1 MNSKIGTKIFL
12 MLFMIPFLGVGVWM
26 GSMTFRELQKVEKAR
41 SWDETP
47 AEINSC
53 ILQRHRGSKGG
64 YTYQVTAHYT
74 YTVNSKKYRS
84 SKVSFY
90 SGSDNVGNFHRNTF
104 HKLETARLSKKT
116 FPCWVN
122 PENPEDVVLIRDL
135 RPEMMTF
142 QLLFVF
148 LFGGV
153 AIAVLCST
161 LFSNDSMRLS
171 NGNIRMRKAGLH
183 RPLIISAILTDAGTA
198 WMIWK
203 LMTLIG
209 LLAIPWHLWL
219 SIIPGLI
226 LTSIGIYMWMR
237 FSKFGV
243 SELMLSSSTLR
254 LGDRMNATVMIP
266 KMVESDFKGVL
277 ACTHQYTTGS
287 GKHRSTHHDVL
298 WSSELMSGGTP
309 TGAEMTHVSFHFELP
324 IASLGVQP
332 TQDTGSTKYYWRL
345 IVSSDMPGVDYKAE
359 FDIVVVGENTNA
371 YH

>member
-12 MLFMIPFLGVGVWM
+12 MLFMIPFLGAGVWM

-41 SWDETP
+41 SWNETP

-53 ILQRHRGSKGG
+53 ILQSHRGSKGG
-64 YTYQVTAHYT
+64 YTYQVTADYT

-104 HKLETARLSKKT
+104 HKLETARLSKKA

-122 PENPEDVVLIRDL
+122 PENPEEVVLIRDL
-135 RPEMMTF
+135 RPEMMTL

-148 LFGGV
+148 LFGGA

-161 LFSNDSMRLS
+161 LFSYDSMRLS
-171 NGNIRMRKAGLH
+171 NGNIRMRKAKLYL
-183 RPLIISAILTDAGTA
+183 PLLISAILTDAGTV
-198 WMIWK
+198 WMFWK
-203 LMTLIG
+203 LMALIG

-219 SIIPGLI
+219 TIIPGLI
-226 LTSIGIYMWMR
+226 LTAVGVYMWRR

-243 SELMLSSSTLR
+243 SELMLSSTTIR
-254 LGDRMNATVMIP
+254 LGDRITATVMLP
-266 KMVESDFKGVL
+266 KMVEGNFKGVL

-298 WSSELMSGGTP
+298 WSSELMSGGSP

-324 IASLGVQP
+324 IASLGVQT

-345 IVSSDMPGVDYKAE
+345 VVSSDMPGVDYKAE

>member
-1 MNSKIGTKIFL
+1 
-12 MLFMIPFLGVGVWM
+12 MIHFLGAGVWM
-26 GSMTFRELQKVEKAR
+26 GSMTFLGMQKVEKAR
-41 SWDETP
+41 SWKQAD

-53 ILQRHRGSKGG
+53 ILHRHSGSKGG
-64 YTYQVTAHYT
+64 YTYEVAADYT
-74 YTVNSKKYRS
+74 YTVDSKKYNS
-84 SKVSFY
+84 NKISFY
-90 SGSDNVGNFHRNTF
+90 SGSDNVGSFHQNTF
-104 HKLETARLSKKT
+104 QKLETARLSKKT

-122 PENPEDVVLIRDL
+122 PENPEEVVLIRDL

-148 LFGGV
+148 LFGGA

-161 LFSNDSMRLS
+161 LFSYNSTRLS
-171 NGNIRMRKAGLH
+171 NGNIRMRKEGLH
-183 RPLIISAILTDAGTA
+183 RPLLISAILTDAGTA

-203 LMTLIG
+203 LMVLLG

-219 SIIPGLI
+219 AIIPGLI
-226 LTSIGIYMWMR
+226 LTLIGIYMWMR

-266 KMVESDFKGVL
+266 KMVEGDFKGIL
-277 ACTHQYTTGS
+277 TCTHQYTTGS
-287 GKHRSTHHDVL
+287 GKQRSTHHDIL

-332 TQDTGSTKYYWRL
+332 TQETGNTKYYWRL
-345 IVSSDMPGVDYKAE
+345 VVSSHMPGVDYRAD
-359 FDIVVVGENTNA
+359 FDIIVE
-371 YH
+371 

>member
-41 SWDETP
+41 SWNEAA

-53 ILQRHRGSKGG
+53 VLHRHRGSKGG
-64 YTYQVTAHYT
+64 YTYNVGAQYT
-74 YTVNSKKYRS
+74 YTVDSKKYNS

-90 SGSDNVGNFHRNTF
+90 SGSDNVGRFHQNTF

-122 PENPEDVVLIRDL
+122 PENPEDVVLIREL

-148 LFGGV
+148 LFGGA

-161 LFSNDSMRLS
+161 LFSYDSKRLS
-171 NGNIRMRKAGLH
+171 NGNIRMRKAKLYL
-183 RPLIISAILTDAGTA
+183 PLLISAILTDAGTA
-198 WMIWK
+198 WMFWK
-203 LMTLIG
+203 LMSLIG

-219 SIIPGLI
+219 TLIPGLI
-226 LTSIGIYMWMR
+226 LTAVGVYMWMR

-243 SELMLSSSTLR
+243 SELMLSSSTIR
-254 LGDRMNATVMIP
+254 LGDRITATVMLP
-266 KMVESDFKGVL
+266 KMVEGDFKGVL

-298 WSSELMSGGTP
+298 WSSELMSGGSP
-309 TGAEMTHVSFHFELP
+309 TGGEMTHVSFHFELP
-324 IASLGVQP
+324 IASLGVHP
-332 TQDTGSTKYYWRL
+332 TQETGSTKYYWRL
-345 IVSSDMPGVDYKAE
+345 VVSSDMPGVDYKAE
-359 FDIVVVGENTNA
+359 FDIVVE
-371 YH
+371 

>member
-1 MNSKIGTKIFL
+1 MNSKIGAKIFL
-12 MLFMIPFLGVGVWM
+12 LLFMIPFLGVGIWM
-26 GSMTFRELQKVEKAR
+26 GSMTFLELQKVEKAR
-41 SWDETP
+41 SWNETP
-47 AEINSC
+47 AEITSC

-64 YTYQVTAHYT
+64 YTYQVTADYT
-74 YTVNSKKYRS
+74 YAVDSKKYTS

-90 SGSDNVGNFHRNTF
+90 SGSDNIGSFHQDTF

-122 PENPEDVVLIRDL
+122 PENSEEVVLIRDL

-148 LFGGV
+148 LFGGA

-161 LFSNDSMRLS
+161 LFSYDSKRLS

-183 RPLIISAILTDAGTA
+183 RPLLISAILTDAGTG

-203 LMTLIG
+203 LMTLVG

-219 SIIPGLI
+219 CIIPGLI
-226 LTSIGIYMWMR
+226 LTSIAIYMWMR

-266 KMVESDFKGVL
+266 KMVEGDFKGVL

-287 GKHRSTHHDVL
+287 GKQRSTHHDVL

-309 TGAEMTHVSFHFELP
+309 TGAEMTNVSFHFELP
-324 IASLGVQP
+324 VASLGAQP
-332 TQDTGSTKYYWRL
+332 TQETGSTKYYWRMV
-345 IVSSDMPGVDYKAE
+345 VSSDMPGVDYRAD
-359 FDIVVVGENTNA
+359 FDIIVVGENTNI